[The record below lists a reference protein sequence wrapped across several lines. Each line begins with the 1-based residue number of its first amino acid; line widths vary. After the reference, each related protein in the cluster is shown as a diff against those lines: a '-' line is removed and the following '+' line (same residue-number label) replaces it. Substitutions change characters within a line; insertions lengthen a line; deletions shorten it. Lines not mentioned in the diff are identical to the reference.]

1 MFPLGATPGR
11 LGDNFFRENA
21 HKAVPL
27 ASNRRND
34 ATNVFFLT
42 LSPPHGSSFLFVFL

>member
-11 LGDNFFRENA
+11 LGDNFFREKA
-21 HKAVPL
+21 LKAVPL

-34 ATNVFFLT
+34 ATNDVFSQLFFFVCFFVV
-42 LSPPHGSSFLFVFL
+42 SS